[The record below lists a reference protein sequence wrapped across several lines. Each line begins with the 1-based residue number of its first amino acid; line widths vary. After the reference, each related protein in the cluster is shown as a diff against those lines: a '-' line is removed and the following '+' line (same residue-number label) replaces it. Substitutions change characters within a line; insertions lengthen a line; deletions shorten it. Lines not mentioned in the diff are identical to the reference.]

1 MSKLSLQLALYGA
14 MCHYK
19 TVYLYSLDIHRL
31 QLSLSNMKVF
41 GKRMEV
47 K

>member
-1 MSKLSLQLALYGA
+1 

-19 TVYLYSLDIHRL
+19 TVYLYSLDIYHL
-31 QLSLSNMKVF
+31 PPSLSNIKVS